1 MTMRSSTSHV
11 EFRHPFNVPGSREQ
25 LPPGRYEV
33 LVEEELLE
41 GLSFAA
47 YKETAAYLMIYGKG
61 HKSGPTEMR
70 PISSAYLNMA
80 LKRDV
85 ELDTATEGGL
95 IPPSEVALSGE
106 GGSVFQDMQ
115 AHHLQSQET
124 VTVGSKIK
132 QWIKTVISI
141 LPR

>member
-1 MTMRSSTSHV
+1 MTMRSSTSFV
-11 EFRHPFNVPGSREQ
+11 EFKHPFGVPGSREQ

-47 YKETAAYLMIYGKG
+47 YKETAAYLMIYGSG
-61 HKSGPTEMR
+61 HNSGPREMR

-80 LKRDV
+80 LKRDA
-85 ELDTATEGGL
+85 ELDTAVEDGL
-95 IPPSEVALSGE
+95 VPPPEVALSGE
-106 GGSVFQDMQ
+106 GGPAFQDML
-115 AHHLQSQET
+115 APLQSQKA

-132 QWIKTVISI
+132 RWLRTVTSS